1 MKLLMMTG
9 FISFV
14 SCVLSENKNDEKTT
28 LVIGDPPPGQST
40 HRLISAIIDPLNNS
54 SQSFSPGN
62 ITDNTPF
69 LPSGVVQVHRS
80 AEQLSEPSPKS
91 DNKDFTP
98 SYFMGE
104 VIPEPY
110 VPERFQSPRSMTD
123 RNSPSRSQQGLVSSQ
138 TISFPKRLPPDEQKK
153 QNTPSYGR
161 SPQEQYDSKHPLG
174 PYFQDHVSPVHEQSP
189 VGEDS
194 TTPKYSPQYQ
204 ESDQL
209 SNPPIDIPYRFEK
222 GPHNIQSTKPVT
234 FDDGQSKHQKP
245 FSVDF
250 DENQGYF
257 HPYKYKVNAENF
269 DEPFTSQPDYYKHYS
284 GLKDDGRNSNNGYH
298 NIFSG
303 PKDQKIPFYNSYPHN
318 EDYMKPRPEVDLVLP
333 SPFYPPELN
342 HPSSY
347 QKGVQY
353 KVHQQ

>member
-1 MKLLMMTG
+1 MAG
-9 FISFV
+9 FISAF
-14 SCVLSENKNDEKTT
+14 SCVLSEKENDDKTP
-28 LVIGDPPPGQST
+28 LVVGDPPPGQST
-40 HRLISAIIDPLNNS
+40 HRLISAILDPLDNS

-62 ITDNTPF
+62 ITDTTPF

-80 AEQLSEPSPKS
+80 TALSQEQPSEVSPKS
-91 DNKDFTP
+91 GNKDFTP

-110 VPERFQSPRSMTD
+110 VPERFQNPRSMTD
-123 RNSPSRSQQGLVSSQ
+123 RNSPSRSHQGLVSSQ
-138 TISFPKRLPPDEQKK
+138 TISFPTLLPRDEQKK

-161 SPQEQYDSKHPLG
+161 GADEQYDSKQPLG
-174 PYFQDHVSPVHEQSP
+174 PYFQDHVSSVQEPSP
-189 VGEDS
+189 VSEYS

-204 ESDQL
+204 ESDQP

-234 FDDGQSKHQKP
+234 FENGQSKHQKP
-245 FSVDF
+245 FSLDF
-250 DENQGYF
+250 DEHKGYF

-269 DEPFTSQPDYYKHYS
+269 DEPFTSQPDYYKHYT
-284 GLKDDGRNSNNGYH
+284 GLKDDGRNSNNGYQ

-303 PKDQKIPFYNSYPHN
+303 PKDQKIPLYNSYPRN
-318 EDYMKPRPEVDLVLP
+318 EEYMKPRPEVDLVLP